1 MPCWAFTSNNFF
13 SIMLKKGPSFPGPF
27 RCFRLRSDQVS
38 GQAVGI
44 FSQHFVTPLNDQH
57 TLFSVT
63 SLGQF
68 DLLVRTQHSH
78 LGVVR
83 INHPCIALTLEAVG
97 DNLDIAE
104 VTAYMLNEIRYLL
117 IPLSRLPVTW

>member
-1 MPCWAFTSNNFF
+1 M
-13 SIMLKKGPSFPGPF
+13 
-27 RCFRLRSDQVS
+27 
-38 GQAVGI
+38 GI
-44 FSQHFVTPLNDQH
+44 FSQYFVTEFNDQH

-68 DLLVRTQHSH
+68 NLLVRAQHCH

-83 INHPCIALTLEAVG
+83 IDHPCIALPLEAVR
-97 DNLDIAE
+97 NHLHIAE
-104 VTAYMLNEIRYLL
+104 ITAYMLNEIRYLL

>member
-1 MPCWAFTSNNFF
+1 M
-13 SIMLKKGPSFPGPF
+13 G
-27 RCFRLRSDQVS
+27 V
-38 GQAVGI
+38 

-57 TLFSVT
+57 ALLSVT
-63 SLGQF
+63 CLGQF

-83 INHPCIALTLEAVG
+83 INNPCITLTLESVR
-97 DNLDIAE
+97 NYRHIAE
-104 VTAYMLNEIRYLL
+104 ITAYMLNEIRYLL

>member
-1 MPCWAFTSNNFF
+1 M
-13 SIMLKKGPSFPGPF
+13 
-27 RCFRLRSDQVS
+27 
-38 GQAVGI
+38 GI

-57 TLFSVT
+57 TLFSIA

-68 DLLVRTQHSH
+68 NLLVRTQHSH

-83 INHPCIALTLEAVG
+83 IDHPCIALTLEAVC
-97 DNLDIAE
+97 NHLHIAE
-104 VTAYMLNEIRYLL
+104 ITAYMLNEIRYLL